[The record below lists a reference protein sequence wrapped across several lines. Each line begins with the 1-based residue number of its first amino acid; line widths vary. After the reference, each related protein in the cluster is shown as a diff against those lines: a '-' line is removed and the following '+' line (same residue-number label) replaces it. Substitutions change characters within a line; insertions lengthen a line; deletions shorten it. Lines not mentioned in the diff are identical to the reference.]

1 MKSLETTTTYF
12 DRVAARFNS
21 NYEHGDSAFEERRQV
36 WERLIAQSLLR
47 LRGSCSCIDLG
58 CGDGTLGRL
67 VAARGHTVIG
77 IDQSEGMLD
86 VARRR
91 SQEQGLGALAQY
103 VQASL
108 PLDEDSLGRLR
119 GTAGLVLCSSVL
131 EYVDSY
137 ESILRQAQTLLV
149 RGGRLI
155 VSIPNGHSLY
165 RLAERLFAGMRTHRD
180 AYQHHLRNHFYPRR
194 FRELLQSLGYSP
206 VCDEYFSLPLQSY
219 SANLFG
225 RYRSKRIAA
234 LYVLVAERP

>member
-21 NYEHGDSAFEERRQV
+21 NYERGDCAFEERRQV
-36 WERLIAQSLLR
+36 WGRLIAHSLLR
-47 LRGSCSCIDLG
+47 LRGSCGCIDLG

-67 VAARGHTVIG
+67 VAARGHPVIG
-77 IDQSEGMLD
+77 IDQSEGMLA
-86 VARRR
+86 VARRL
-91 SQEQGLGALAQY
+91 SQQQGLGTHSQY
-103 VQASL
+103 LHARL
-108 PLDEDSLGRLR
+108 PLDEDTMRRLQ

-131 EYVDSY
+131 EYVESY
-137 ESILRQAQTLLV
+137 EAILRQAHALLV
-149 RGGRLI
+149 PGGRLI

-180 AYQHHLRNHFYPRR
+180 AYQRYQRHHFYPQR
-194 FRELLQSLGYSP
+194 FRTLVQSLGYSP

-219 SANLFG
+219 TSRLFG
-225 RYRSKRIAA
+225 RYRSKRTAA